1 MLAGLRPK
9 AEIERLVSQQ
19 ITVREEDPSIFF
31 DKPLRKIGT
40 GGFANVYEIKRKSDG
55 TSFALK

>member
-19 ITVREEDPSIFF
+19 ITVREEDVSLIF
-31 DKPLRKIGT
+31 DKPLREIGK
-40 GGFANVYEIKRKSDG
+40 GGFAKVFEMRRKSDG
-55 TSFALK
+55 KSFALK